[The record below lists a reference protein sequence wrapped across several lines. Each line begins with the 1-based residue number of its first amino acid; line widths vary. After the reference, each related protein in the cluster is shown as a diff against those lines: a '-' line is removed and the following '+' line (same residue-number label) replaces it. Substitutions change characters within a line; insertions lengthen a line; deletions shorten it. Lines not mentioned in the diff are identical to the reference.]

1 MKAFA
6 YLVFPNSIVSILP
19 EGSLKKGSEPME
31 HGIITSVTQGA
42 MSGICYHFFFSF

>member
-6 YLVFPNSIVSILP
+6 YLVFPNANVSVVP
-19 EGSLKKGSEPME
+19 ERSSKEGGEPMA

-42 MSGICYHFFFSF
+42 MSGILPHFI